1 MNTDK
6 LVTDNIGY
14 VVTMAKQYA
23 GRGVAM
29 DDLISEGNMAM
40 VDASR
45 KYDPA
50 KGKRFVSYAAP
61 FIHHAM
67 EQAIE
72 EQAGLYRIPRSESN
86 RETKKRKMPVSVD
99 EPIPLG
105 SNTGFN
111 LLSVLTNGNVKQ
123 ADLSIEDE
131 ETADRLKDVL
141 NILDDRE
148 REVIT
153 RYFGLGS
160 ASFTMAEIGDAMGL
174 KRERVRQIR
183 NKAIRKLRKKL

>member
-1 MNTDK
+1 M
-6 LVTDNIGY
+6 
-14 VVTMAKQYA
+14 
-23 GRGVAM
+23 
-29 DDLISEGNMAM
+29 
-40 VDASR
+40 
-45 KYDPA
+45 
-50 KGKRFVSYAAP
+50 
-61 FIHHAM
+61 
-67 EQAIE
+67 
-72 EQAGLYRIPRSESN
+72 
-86 RETKKRKMPVSVD
+86 D

-131 ETADRLKDVL
+131 ETADRLKDIL

-183 NKAIRKLRKKL
+183 NKAIRKLRKKI